1 MLFMVIEQFRNQDGK
16 SVYRRLRQK
25 GRLMPDG
32 LEFVNSWVAADLG
45 RCFQLMECSDIALL
59 QQWIAEWSDLI
70 DFEIVPVVPGKKLR
84 LVVGVGVGSGYDIN
98 ARLLARHLAA
108 HIPGQPTIVVQNQPG
123 AGSLTMT
130 NALYHTGPFDG
141 TVMGA
146 SFNGMPTTPLLQP
159 TGVRFDPVK

>member
-1 MLFMVIEQFRNQDGK
+1 MLLMVIEQFRNQDGK

-70 DFEIVPVVPGKKLR
+70 DFEIVPVVPGKETAAALADR
-84 LVVGVGVGSGYDIN
+84 L
-98 ARLLARHLAA
+98 
-108 HIPGQPTIVVQNQPG
+108 
-123 AGSLTMT
+123 
-130 NALYHTGPFDG
+130 
-141 TVMGA
+141 
-146 SFNGMPTTPLLQP
+146 
-159 TGVRFDPVK
+159 